1 MIDNKSK
8 ILFEYLLVN
17 ARSSVKKLAQMIHSS
32 EATVVNRIRKLE
44 TDGYI
49 SRYDA
54 IINWQKMP
62 FIKKVYFIKVDTES
76 KKFEGKM
83 LKQKSVFSII
93 KLDGLYNYQVWCFF
107 KTKKQLSQ
115 FNKEINDHQIID
127 IEINELIFP
136 KVTFFD
142 VPIKLHIQNMRRDNS
157 KLGKIDIAIMKYMAQ
172 GHGRDSLYEISKAI
186 KIPYDS
192 VHYHGKKLLGS
203 DYFTAIIAQP
213 GTNKLT
219 LQITSLLIEC
229 TDKDNAHKLFD
240 NLKNIQRVQSNA
252 IGEEN
257 KVLVHFLS
265 QEHIEYRETFSNILS
280 IIPRV
285 NIKNILTTYWK
296 NVVLNNK
303 YPLEYFLES

>member
-1 MIDNKSK
+1 
-8 ILFEYLLVN
+8 
-17 ARSSVKKLAQMIHSS
+17 MIHSS

-62 FIKKVYFIKVDTES
+62 FIKKVY
-76 KKFEGKM
+76 
-83 LKQKSVFSII
+83 II

-192 VHYHGKKLLGS
+192 VHYH
-203 DYFTAIIAQP
+203 
-213 GTNKLT
+213 
-219 LQITSLLIEC
+219 
-229 TDKDNAHKLFD
+229 
-240 NLKNIQRVQSNA
+240 V
-252 IGEEN
+252 
-257 KVLVHFLS
+257 
-265 QEHIEYRETFSNILS
+265 
-280 IIPRV
+280 
-285 NIKNILTTYWK
+285 
-296 NVVLNNK
+296 
-303 YPLEYFLES
+303 

>member
-142 VPIKLHIQNMRRDNS
+142 VPIKLHIQNI
-157 KLGKIDIAIMKYMAQ
+157 GKIDIVIMKYMAQ

-192 VHYHGKKLLGS
+192 VHYHGKKLLS
-203 DYFTAIIAQP
+203 SNYFTAIIAQP

-229 TDKDNAHKLFD
+229 TDENNSRILY
-240 NLKNIQRVQSNA
+240 NYLKNIKRVQSNA

-265 QEHIEYRETFSNILS
+265 QTHLEYRETFSNILS
-280 IIPRV
+280 IIPRA
-285 NIKNILTTYWK
+285 NIKNIWTTYWK
-296 NVVLNNK
+296 NVILNNR
-303 YPLEYFLES
+303 YPLEYFLKS